1 MNRGSVRHLIY
12 IMGCAMEKR
21 LKNDALELRMHQVV
35 MCDVC
40 RMIAKFFFD
49 GNHGLVL
56 TLFSKILTANL
67 SSVVFRF
74 IIIMMLCLKTL
85 YIKIHVLKPW

>member
-1 MNRGSVRHLIY
+1 MRHLIY

-21 LKNDALELRMHQVV
+21 LKNAALELRMHRVV

-40 RMIAKFFFD
+40 RMIAKFFSID
-49 GNHGLVL
+49 DNHGLVL